1 MMNDYTKIERQK
13 KLRCIIEDKGIGDQ
27 TGMLIALKKEGID
40 TTQATISR
48 DLQEMGYVKI
58 RLGPGIYRYEL
69 LNRSSQSNIKARLS
83 TMFHDFV
90 TEIKS
95 SDNIIVVKTVPG
107 NAGGVAS
114 LIDNLENPKILGT
127 VAGDD
132 TIIIVVNNKKN
143 RAEIEYQFNALL

>member
-1 MMNDYTKIERQK
+1 MNDYTKNDRQK
-13 KLRCIIEDKGIGDQ
+13 KLKSIIEDRGIGDQ
-27 TGMLIALKKEGID
+27 AGMLIALKEDGID

-58 RLGPGIYRYEL
+58 RLGPGNYRYEL
-69 LNRSSQSNIKARLS
+69 LNRSKKSNIQARLAS
-83 TMFHDFV
+83 MFHDFV

-95 SDNIIVVKTVPG
+95 SGNIIVVKTVPG

-132 TIIIVVNNKKN
+132 TIIIVVDNNKN
-143 RAEIEYQFNALL
+143 RAKIENQFNALL